1 MSDRDALLR
10 TLRDEGIRDERVL
23 EALARVRRE
32 EFVGAELR
40 GCAYDNEALP
50 IPDGQTI
57 SQPTVVAVMSSA
69 LELCGAERVLEIGT
83 GSGYQTAILCL
94 LARHV
99 VSVERHAGLL
109 HAAEERLRRLGYHNV
124 ELHRAGETL
133 GWPAGAPYDAILCA
147 AASPHVPLSLAE
159 QLAPDWRAR
168 LVLPVGPREAQE
180 LLVVNRESGGFAQRS
195 LGPVRFVPLIGA
207 DAWGSE

>member
-23 EALARVRRE
+23 QAMARVRRE
-32 EFVGAELR
+32 EFVDPDLR
-40 GCAYDNEALP
+40 ACAYDNEALP
-50 IPDGQTI
+50 IPQGQTI

-69 LELCGAERVLEIGT
+69 LELRGDERVLEVGT

-94 LARHV
+94 LARRV

-109 HAAEERLRRLGYHNV
+109 HTAAERLRRLGYHNA
-124 ELHRAGETL
+124 ELHLAGETL
-133 GWPAGAPYDAILCA
+133 GWPSGAPYDAILCA
-147 AASPHVPLSLAE
+147 AGSPHVPLSLAE
-159 QLAPDWRAR
+159 QLAPRTSAR
-168 LVLPVGPREAQE
+168 LVLPVGPRDAQK
-180 LLVVNRESGGFAQRS
+180 LLVVSRDRGGFAQRS

-207 DAWGSE
+207 DAWKD